1 MAQYTATGIIF
12 AKITPQNLLVAQS
25 ATGGVES
32 DITDRINPVTLAQGV
47 ITTTKAALTGTFLQ
61 VTNSNEING
70 SGTDFD
76 GAGGQLSVGD
86 RLYFLDGS
94 IYKFVG
100 TIASIQSDTKATLVE
115 AAPVNTPT
123 AGDALAINTNVV
135 TGVNTNFT
143 TDFAAGEYLFY
154 FDAGGTPILVGKIFT
169 VSSAQIVLTE
179 KATVDVVNKNAG
191 KVNVIVNGSESFLIR
206 IPVVANSGGVFLPNW
221 NNFRIPP
228 PTITSYNNTSVA
240 SISTYST
247 VGNPAVIGSVTQAPF
262 ALRPSNVF
270 PTTTIELGQKVL
282 WFQPTPAFPNFV
294 FAIVD
299 PYGEQAGVN
308 LAQNTMYQFACADV
322 LDGFLAGANTPVFTM
337 LNNGYSPTQ
346 FI

>member
-47 ITTTKAALTGTFLQ
+47 ITTTKAALTGTFAS

-70 SGTDFD
+70 SGTNFD

-154 FDAGGTPILVGKIFT
+154 FDAGGTPILVGKIAT
-169 VSSAQIVLTE
+169 VSSAQIVLT
-179 KATVDVVNKNAG
+179 
-191 KVNVIVNGSESFLIR
+191 SFLIR

-228 PTITSYNNTSVA
+228 PTITSYNDTNVA